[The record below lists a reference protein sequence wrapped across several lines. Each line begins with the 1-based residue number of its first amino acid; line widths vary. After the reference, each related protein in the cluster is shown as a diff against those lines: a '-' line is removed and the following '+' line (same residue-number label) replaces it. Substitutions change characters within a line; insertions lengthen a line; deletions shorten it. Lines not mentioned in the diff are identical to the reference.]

1 MKNLLKALS
10 LSLILCISVVSCGKD
25 ANTDTDV
32 KKLVIGMSL
41 DDLRLERWQK
51 DRDIFTSEANKLGAE
66 VVAVSSDGDATKQ
79 LSDIENLIAKGVDVI
94 VIIPKDGDS
103 LSPAIAQAVADGIPV
118 MAYDRLINNA
128 DLSYYVTFDLEK
140 VGRMQAEGVLAAKNK
155 GRFFYL
161 GGSPDDNNAHL
172 FRKGAMD
179 VLKPYIDNGS
189 IELIGKQMT
198 QSWLP
203 DVALPIIENMLT
215 AENNKVDAIVAAN
228 DAIAGAAVQALKT
241 QGLAGIVP
249 ISGQDA
255 DLSALQRIAKGEQ
268 TVTVYKPISI
278 LAKEAAKIA
287 VDLANDKTPTANS
300 SINNKFKDVP
310 TMYLEPIKVTKDNLD
325 STVIADGWATKEDVY
340 QQ

>member
-10 LSLILCISVVSCGKD
+10 LSLILCISVASCGKD
-25 ANTDTDV
+25 ANADTDV

-51 DRDIFTSEANKLGAE
+51 DRDIFTAEANKLGAE
-66 VVAVSSDGDATKQ
+66 VIAVSSDGDATKQ
-79 LSDIENLIAKGVDVI
+79 LSDVENLIAKGVDVI

-140 VGRMQAEGVLAAKNK
+140 VGRMQAEGVLAVKNK

-179 VLKPYIDNGS
+179 VLKPYIDSGD
-189 IELIGKQMT
+189 IELIGEQMT

-278 LAKEAAKIA
+278 LAKEAARIA
-287 VDLANDKTPTANS
+287 VDLANKKAPIANS

-325 STVIADGWATKEDVY
+325 STVIADGWVTKEDVY
-340 QQ
+340 QK